1 MAHSVHDRW
10 LMRRL
15 AGLVR
20 GCGFEAVHFR
30 SHGFVET
37 HGGYML
43 TVVDRGADIL
53 CASGQIDDQTAAALK
68 AEARR
73 RSEAGAF
80 FGHIAYVS
88 LYARKPA

>member
-1 MAHSVHDRW
+1 M
-10 LMRRL
+10 
-15 AGLVR
+15 
-20 GCGFEAVHFR
+20 
-30 SHGFVET
+30 
-37 HGGYML
+37 

-73 RSEAGAF
+73 RSETGAF

-88 LYARKPA
+88 LLARKPA